1 MILQTEENQ
10 NTLII
15 SNAEP
20 ADAGNYV
27 CKVSANSKAIL
38 VEHKVHIRGKKKI
51 RPEVVLSYMY

>member
-1 MILQTEENQ
+1 MKLQTEENQ

-27 CKVSANSKAIL
+27 CRVSANSKAIQ
-38 VEHKVHIRGKKKI
+38 VEHKVRIRGKK
-51 RPEVVLSYMY
+51 

>member
-1 MILQTEENQ
+1 MKLQTEENQKNQ

-27 CKVSANSKAIL
+27 CRVSANSKAIQ
-38 VEHKVHIRGKKKI
+38 VTHKVHIRGKKKYFLLYI
-51 RPEVVLSYMY
+51 D